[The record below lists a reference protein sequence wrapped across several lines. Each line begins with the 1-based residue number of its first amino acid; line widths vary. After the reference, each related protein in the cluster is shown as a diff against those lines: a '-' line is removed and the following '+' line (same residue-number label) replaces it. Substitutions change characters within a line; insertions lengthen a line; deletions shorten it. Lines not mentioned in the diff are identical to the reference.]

1 MRSHRAGDRR
11 GFALLVALAAL
22 VIIGGLIVGA
32 FFASTQEYRIG
43 RNTVLQSRAMTAAEY
58 GLNSAIRSDVWDM
71 NWNNNTSA
79 GSILLDTEFDAGGGS
94 GGNLQVIN
102 LGNEN
107 YLVVSEGFS
116 GSGVGAMGRK
126 RLGGFLRLR
135 KPKINFL
142 GAVTTRGEIKVT
154 GSTEI
159 HGEDSAPTE
168 WSDCP
173 PADSSLPGLAYSPST
188 PPNIQ
193 CSDKG
198 CVTGDPPSVPSD
210 DADNPDTYNKFGDLS
225 YADLAAI
232 ADKTIPGGKTFTNL
246 APTFATDSLGNKY
259 CVRKDTTNWGDP
271 THAYP
276 SPVCQGY
283 FPIIHVTGNLKLTG
297 GEGQGILLVDGNL
310 SASGGI
316 NFYGPVIIRGAL
328 TVTGN
333 GSGARFIGGVMA
345 QNVYLDDNKV
355 AGNAVV
361 SYSSC
366 AISKA
371 LNGSA
376 QPMFDTQ
383 RGWIEMY

>member
-1 MRSHRAGDRR
+1 MRLHRAGDRR

-58 GLNSAIRSDVWDM
+58 GLNSAIRSDVW
-71 NWNNNTSA
+71 NPAWNNNTSA
-79 GSILLDTEFDAGGGS
+79 GSILREMDFNAGGGS
-94 GGNLQVIN
+94 GGTLQIIN

-107 YLVVSEGFS
+107 YLVVSEGLS
-116 GSGVGAMGRK
+116 GSVAGAMGRK
-126 RLGGFLRLR
+126 RLGGFLKLR
-135 KPKINFL
+135 KPKFKFL
-142 GAVTTRGEIKVT
+142 GAVTTKGDIKVT

-159 HGEDSAPTE
+159 HGEDAAPTE
-168 WSDCP
+168 WLDCP
-173 PADSSLPGLAYSPST
+173 PPDTALPGLAYSPST

-193 CSDKG
+193 CSNKG
-198 CVTGDPPSVPSD
+198 CVTGDPPTVPLS
-210 DADNPDTYNKFGDLS
+210 DADNPDTYNVFGDLT
-225 YADLAAI
+225 YAELAAM

-246 APTFATDSLGNKY
+246 APTFKTDSLGQKY
-259 CVRKDTTNWGDP
+259 CARSDTTNWGDP

-276 SPVCQGY
+276 SPVCRSY

-297 GEGQGILLVDGNL
+297 GAGQGILLVDGNL

-316 NFYGPVIIRGAL
+316 NFYGPVIVKGAL

-333 GSGARFIGGVMA
+333 GSGARFVGGVMA
-345 QNVYLDDNKV
+345 ENVYLDDNKV

-366 AISKA
+366 AINKA

-376 QPMFDTQ
+376 TPMFDAQ